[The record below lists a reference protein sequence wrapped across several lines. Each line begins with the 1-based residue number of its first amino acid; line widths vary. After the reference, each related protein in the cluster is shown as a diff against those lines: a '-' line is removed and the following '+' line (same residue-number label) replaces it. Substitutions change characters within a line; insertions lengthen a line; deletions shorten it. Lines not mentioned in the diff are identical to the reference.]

1 MYSNP
6 TEELKISFI
15 SNYLLNSFYF
25 KKASL
30 LHKMEDNVMKDP
42 REICGPI
49 AHIYRSHLAYMA
61 KELETYR
68 IGSGQFDFLM
78 VLYHRDGISQ
88 ETLAKTLKVSKATS
102 ARAIQSLEKEGYVYR
117 QRDKNDLRAYRVYL
131 TEKGKEI
138 RAVVLEKLISF
149 VDNLLSDFTPGEK
162 EIFRQLIQK
171 AASKLFDPGFEPPCF
186 DRPDDM
192 K

>member
-1 MYSNP
+1 
-6 TEELKISFI
+6 
-15 SNYLLNSFYF
+15 
-25 KKASL
+25 
-30 LHKMEDNVMKDP
+30 MEDP
-42 REICGPI
+42 RKICGPI

-61 KELETYR
+61 KELEAYR

-88 ETLAKTLKVSKATS
+88 ETLAKILKVSKATS
-102 ARAIQSLEKEGYVYR
+102 TRAIQSLEKEGYVYR
-117 QRDKNDLRAYRVYL
+117 RRDKDDLRAYKVYL

-138 RAVVLEKLISF
+138 RGVVLEKLISF
-149 VDNLLSDFTPGEK
+149 VDTLLSDFTQEEK
-162 EIFRQLIQK
+162 EIFRRLIQK
-171 AASKLFDPGFEPPCF
+171 AAFKLLEPGVDPCP